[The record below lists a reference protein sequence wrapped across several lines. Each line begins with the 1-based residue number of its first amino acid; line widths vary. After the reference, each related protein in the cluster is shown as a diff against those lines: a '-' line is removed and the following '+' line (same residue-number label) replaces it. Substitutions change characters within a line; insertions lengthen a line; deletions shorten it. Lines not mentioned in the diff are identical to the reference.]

1 MDLTNKRVLNL
12 PLKKHWFEMIKSGEK
27 KEEYRE
33 FTDFWKKRLVAKIDD
48 EEEAIYFWNYDV
60 LRFTLGYPKAEE
72 KDKIMYFECD
82 GITFGESEHTEWGGD
97 PDYPTFIIKIG
108 KRLE

>member
-12 PLKKHWFEMIKSGEK
+12 PLKKKWFDMIKSGEK

-33 FTDFWKKRLVAKIDD
+33 WTDFWKKRLVAKIDD
-48 EEEAIYFWNYDV
+48 EEEMVYFWNYDV
-60 LRFTLGYPKAEE
+60 LRFTLGYPKADDTE
-72 KDKIMYFECD
+72 KIMYFECD
-82 GITFGESEHTEWGGD
+82 GITFSESEHPEWGGD